1 MKKLISALV
10 TAGLVT
16 TTIATLLSVTS
27 TRLLA
32 EDTTPELR
40 VYCGQAKDPSSKSM
54 LPATLASV
62 TGQADPT
69 VLIIWKSEA
78 FQKFSPQRRCE
89 LVSPKFQTAI
99 QAGRY
104 HLLSGQ
110 DPKNGVGIICAVA
123 SKDESCDGSKMLF
136 TLKSYQ
142 NADNTIEQL
151 AYILN
156 GKTNIPLYQSSGGK
170 YVANLQDLLQR
181 K

>member
-1 MKKLISALV
+1 
-10 TAGLVT
+10 
-16 TTIATLLSVTS
+16 
-27 TRLLA
+27 
-32 EDTTPELR
+32 
-40 VYCGQAKDPSSKSM
+40 
-54 LPATLASV
+54 
-62 TGQADPT
+62 

-99 QAGRY
+99 QAGRQY
-104 HLLSGQ
+104 LVSGQ
-110 DPKNGVGIICAVA
+110 EPKNGMGIICAVPT
-123 SKDESCDGSKMLF
+123 KEETCDVSKMLF

-151 AYILN
+151 AFILA

-170 YVANLQDLLQR
+170 YVANLRDLLQR